1 MTEEEKAGFL
11 AQFDQAKK
19 DVERLRQVFPE
30 CFGKDGRPIVAE
42 LRHPTLKDSK

>member
-30 CFGKDGRPIVAE
+30 LFDKNGRPIVAE
-42 LRHPTLKDSK
+42 LRYPTMKDSK